1 MSHRGS
7 RQDKGPPPGARLVTV
22 DEIEVTVEKLVAGG
36 DGLARWQGVPVFV
49 PRAAPGDRLRVR
61 LTERRPDYGRAEIVA
76 VLEPGPGRR
85 VAPCPY
91 FERCGGCDLQH
102 LEDDLQ
108 LRLKAEAVVETLSR
122 IGRVA
127 PPDDL
132 QVVSGAAWGY
142 RQRTQLHTE
151 PARPAEGEAGERP
164 GGDLPGLPK
173 VGYFAR
179 GSHDLVEVERCPIL
193 VPELEDLLPGL
204 PRRLARA
211 ERLPR
216 RIDLAAGDGGR
227 VTAAPVVEGLPHGEV
242 SIRVGEDEY
251 LFDAR
256 CFFQTHRGLVGD
268 LVEAAI
274 DPGRSPAA
282 GSGEG
287 TAYDLYCGVG
297 LFTLPL
303 ARRYGRVVG
312 VEGDR
317 LAVRY
322 ARRNLRVAGLAGAVV
337 EGQAVE
343 SWIRA
348 LPEGVDRV
356 VVDPPR
362 TGLKGVVLKTILER
376 RPRWVTYVSC
386 HPAALGRDL
395 KKLVRYYSLDAL
407 TLIDLFPQTGHMEA
421 VAQLRLRES

>member
-1 MSHRGS
+1 MSHSGNGP
-7 RQDKGPPPGARLVTV
+7 DKSPPPGAKLVGV

-36 DGLARWQGVPVFV
+36 DGLARCEGVPVFV
-49 PRAAPGDRLRVR
+49 PRSAPGDRLRVR
-61 LTERRPDYGRAEIVA
+61 LTERRPDYGRAEIVEI
-76 VLEPGPGRR
+76 LEPGPGRR
-85 VAPCPY
+85 EAPCPY
-91 FERCGGCDLQH
+91 FDRCGGCDLQH

-108 LRLKAEAVVETLSR
+108 LHLKAEAVVETLSR

-132 QVVSGAAWGY
+132 RVVSGEAWGY

-151 PARPAEGEAGERP
+151 PARSSPDEVAD
-164 GGDLPGLPK
+164 GGDDRPR
-173 VGYFAR
+173 VGYFER
-179 GSHDLVEVERCPIL
+179 GSHELVAVERCPIL

-204 PRRLARA
+204 PRRLSEV

-216 RIDLAAGDGGR
+216 RIDLAAGDGAQ

-268 LVEAAI
+268 LVAAAV
-274 DPGRSPAA
+274 DPKRSPAP
-282 GSGEG
+282 GSGGG

-303 ARRYGRVVG
+303 ARRYGTVVG

-322 ARRNLRVAGLAGAVV
+322 ARRNLRAAKLEGAHV

-348 LPEGVDRV
+348 LPEGVDRL

-362 TGLKGVVLKTILER
+362 TGLKGVVLKTVLER

-395 KKLVRYYSLDAL
+395 KKLLRWYRLDGL

-421 VAQLRLRES
+421 VAQLRLRE